1 MIIRRDDEISKRE
14 LELMGNPDFEGTIID
29 IETYGPFERFSGLD
43 GRKYRRI
50 RPTVFGAFNG
60 EKITQLYLVTDNFDK
75 MRDPILEV
83 LTDLSRPYYAFNALF
98 EMGVLLN
105 FLGEEV
111 MFEYDIQHPQAGYF
125 EKKERVFRDLQQ
137 RNGHIQHK
145 DLFYD
150 PYRGDGSKAM
160 KEWARF
166 IHTGDERLMNRV
178 VAHNRAC
185 LLKEWYILS
194 HRRAIPAKKLN
205 RN

>member
-1 MIIRRDDEISKRE
+1 MIMRRDDEISKRE
-14 LELMGNPDFEGTIID
+14 LELIGNPDFEGTIID
-29 IETYGPFERFSGLD
+29 IETYGPFEGFSRLD

-60 EKITQLYLVTDNFDK
+60 EKITQIYLVTDNFDK
-75 MRDPILEV
+75 IRDPILEV
-83 LTDLSRPYYAFNALF
+83 LNDLLRPYYAFNALF

-111 MFEYDIQHPQAGYF
+111 IFEYDIQHPQEGYF
-125 EKKERVFRDLQQ
+125 EKKERIFQDLIQ

-145 DLFYD
+145 DFFYD
-150 PYRGDGSKAM
+150 PYHGDGSKAM
-160 KEWARF
+160 EEWARF
-166 IHTGDERLMNRV
+166 IHTKDERLINRV

-194 HRRAIPAKKLN
+194 HRKAIPAKKLN